1 MLQIQWWCSAR
12 GTLWT
17 WAWQAY
23 PGVWLFVVAVAAG
36 AWRLVRA
43 AGRALPSWRGVL
55 LITTLLLLWVTLDW
69 PVGPLGAGY
78 LMWVHAVQFLV
89 LAMIVPP
96 LLLVALG
103 PEGARAIATGRR
115 TGPLI
120 RVATQPLIAM
130 LLFSA
135 VMILTHLPAVVDG
148 LMKLQLGAF
157 ALDAAW
163 LLSGILFWWPVILP
177 EPARPGFVPLLQMV
191 YLFFGTQPHLYIA
204 MWLLLGD
211 FPKYATYEL
220 APRVSGLSALQDQAV
235 GGALMLTITLPIV
248 FGVLTVIFVRWV
260 RREGT

>member
-23 PGVWLFVVAVAAG
+23 PGVWLFVAAAAAAV
-36 AWRLVRA
+36 WRLMDSASRA
-43 AGRALPSWRGVL
+43 IRSWRSGVL
-55 LITTLLLLWVTLDW
+55 VGTVLLLWITLDW

-78 LMWVHAVQFLV
+78 LMWVHAVQFLM

-96 LLLVALG
+96 LLLVGLG
-103 PEGARAIATGRR
+103 PEGARRLVAGRA
-115 TGPLI
+115 GPFL
-120 RVATQPLIAM
+120 RSATQPLIAM
-130 LLFSA
+130 LFFSA

-163 LLSGILFWWPVILP
+163 LLSGLLFWWPVILP

-211 FPKYATYEL
+211 FPRYATYEL

-235 GGALMLTITLPIV
+235 GGALMLVITLPIV
-248 FGVLTVIFVRWV
+248 FGVLTAIFVRWV
-260 RREGT
+260 RREGA